1 MAQSKTRV
9 FTNNW
14 DKIPKY
20 WFKSESLLCTTA
32 TSSEMKPT
40 PLPPSPRLLDHVEHA
55 LQWLFCWLIVD
66 IPGHPMIS
74 GLCTGTILGGL
85 QVVAMYFV
93 VHLATQHLHP

>member
-1 MAQSKTRV
+1 
-9 FTNNW
+9 
-14 DKIPKY
+14 
-20 WFKSESLLCTTA
+20 
-32 TSSEMKPT
+32 MKPT
-40 PLPPSPRLLDHVEHA
+40 ALPPNPRLLDHVEHA
-55 LQWLFCWLIVD
+55 LQWLFCWLIVV